1 MCGVTT
7 VSGPD
12 PLDHRICWITASAES
27 VARSCRNVI
36 HLCRKSSRCRQGVGA
51 SGSLCL
57 DWPAGP
63 REPRRRDGGARRA
76 GLARGVELVR
86 RRAVRRA
93 PHRVVLPVRPAVA
106 LRARPAVAQ
115 SRRPRHRA
123 RRDQEAASSAGVRPS
138 PPQDPPRVRQPPRA
152 ARGPPGRPPRPQER
166 APSPPPRIR
175 VGSAVARLA
184 VARLVVARLAL
195 APVPR
200 GVPSRVQPVPPA
212 GRRRPSDDKTASGRL
227 SPPRRQQP
235 RPGLRRPS
243 AAAASRSTPNRRR
256 SMTCGNAPRRTS
268 SPQNA
273 SAASSTM

>member
-12 PLDHRICWITASAES
+12 PLDHGVCWITASAGS

-63 REPRRRDGGARRA
+63 REPRRRDGGASQE

-86 RRAVRRA
+86 RR
-93 PHRVVLPVRPAVA
+93 VVLPVRPAEA
-106 LRARPAVAQ
+106 LRAPPAVAQ

-123 RRDQEAASSAGVRPS
+123 RRDQEAASSAGVRRS
-138 PPQDPPRVRQPPRA
+138 PPQDPPPARQPPRA

-175 VGSAVARLA
+175 GGSAVARP
-184 VARLVVARLAL
+184 VVARLAL

-200 GVPSRVQPVPPA
+200 GAPSRVQPVPPA
-212 GRRRPSDDKTASGRL
+212 GRHRPSDDKTASGRL
-227 SPPRRQQP
+227 SPPRRQPP

-256 SMTCGNAPRRTS
+256 SMTCGNARRRTS

>member
-1 MCGVTT
+1 MCGVTM

-12 PLDHRICWITASAES
+12 PLDHVVCWITASDGS
-27 VARSCRNVI
+27 VARSCRNII

-63 REPRRRDGGARRA
+63 REPRLRDGGARRE

-93 PHRVVLPVRPAVA
+93 PHRVVLPVRPAEA

-123 RRDQEAASSAGVRPS
+123 QRDQEAVSSAGVRPS

-152 ARGPPGRPPRPQER
+152 ARGPPGRRPRPQER

-175 VGSAVARLA
+175 GGSA

-195 APVPR
+195 AAVPR
-200 GVPSRVQPVPPA
+200 GSPSPVQPVPPA
-212 GRRRPSDDKTASGRL
+212 ARRRPSDDKTASGRL
-227 SPPRRQQP
+227 SPPRRQPP

-243 AAAASRSTPNRRR
+243 AAAPSRSTPNRRR
-256 SMTCGNAPRRTS
+256 SMTCGNAPRHTS